1 MIDFSKLKEEIATR
15 LLPRSDL
22 VINHDGPFL
31 IGAEPPVKVGTAQ
44 SPMAESGVPSN
55 PSNKEWCVAD
65 LHPAQNV
72 DVGKLPD
79 LNGFPSNPEQDY
91 STPTND
97 NPYDARMATMP
108 ESTAK
113 GEIKLPP

>member
-1 MIDFSKLKEEIATR
+1 MIDFSTLKEEIATR